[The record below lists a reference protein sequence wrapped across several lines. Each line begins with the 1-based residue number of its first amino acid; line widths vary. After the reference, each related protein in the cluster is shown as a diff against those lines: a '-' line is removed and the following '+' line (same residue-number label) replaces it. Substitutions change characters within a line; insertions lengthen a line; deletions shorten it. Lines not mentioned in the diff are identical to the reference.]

1 MFKTASGKEL
11 YRVGDCIISIN
22 SQNPSVNFGGK
33 WELLCP
39 GRTLVCVDTNDSDFN
54 TLKKTGGSKYLQSHS
69 HQATSTSSG
78 SHNHSAT
85 SANSGGHTHTILTRR
100 KVKGGTLTSTYE
112 TIGWASDTQA
122 TTGTA
127 CQLAGDHSHTITVN
141 SNGSHTHTIN
151 VSSSGSGNAQNL
163 QPFMSVYIWVRV
175 A

>member
-85 SANSGGHTHTILTRR
+85 SASSGGHDHKMGERGAYTRSADSHAAIGSQYGQEAYDYR
-100 KVKGGTLTSTYE
+100 TS
-112 TIGWASDTQA
+112 INGA
-122 TTGTA
+122 
-127 CQLAGDHSHTITVN
+127 HSHTITVN